1 MKSRYR
7 LIGELKRMDACFQF
21 LCFLFFCGAML
32 SAHEAI
38 NVSVLLAG
46 GYLMFSAVFWLLA
59 LWKEPNIVKGGLAL
73 RILML
78 ALALCIFGTCIGN
91 RMTLRVMAMLR
102 SSAFLLAVLYFFI
115 TLAEISFYKK
125 TAP

>member
-46 GYLMFSAVFWLLA
+46 GYLLFSAVFWLLA

-78 ALALCIFGTCIGN
+78 VLALCIFGACIGN

-125 TAP
+125 TAR